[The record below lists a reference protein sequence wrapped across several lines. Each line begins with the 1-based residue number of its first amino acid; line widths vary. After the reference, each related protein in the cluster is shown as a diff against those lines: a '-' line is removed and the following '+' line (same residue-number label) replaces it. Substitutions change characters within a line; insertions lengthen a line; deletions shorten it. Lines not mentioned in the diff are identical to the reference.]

1 MAIQDKKENEN
12 MAIQVQQKAPDFKG
26 QAVVGT
32 GFKEITLESY
42 KGKWLVLFFYPLDFT
57 FVCPTEIIAFSDR
70 CQDFKKIGAEIVAC
84 SVDSH
89 FTHLAWVNTPRNKG
103 GLGELNIP
111 LLADLDKSIGKNY
124 GVLLKAGMH
133 LRGLFIIDPKGTIR
147 HQTVNDLPV
156 GRNVDEALR
165 IIEGFQY
172 FEKHG
177 EVCPA
182 NWTPGKKT
190 MKPDPV
196 GSQEYF
202 KTVK

>member
-1 MAIQDKKENEN
+1 
-12 MAIQVQQKAPDFKG
+12 MAIQVQQEAPDFKG

-32 GFKEITLESY
+32 GFKEITLKSY

-70 CQDFKKIGAEIVAC
+70 SQDFKKIGAEIVAC

-172 FEKHG
+172 NEKHG